1 MAWEREEVLEAARW
15 ARGIEAAHRRIGARF
30 YRSEPRRRALAQLA
44 AEHHQTLSSP
54 GGRLDLE
61 HLPSVPLADSV
72 PAIEACFWEALLAGL
87 GRGLATGN
95 TAVWHCDCVGGVQ
108 DGDGP
113 LPFPAVPAAGSRWF
127 LGRQALEDLGSGAPA
142 LLGRLRQ
149 ISVGEFLPGLGQEI
163 LAGLSMLL
171 DSRRVGAAG

>member
-1 MAWEREEVLEAARW
+1 MGQGYRGSPPSHWGTVLPV
-15 ARGIEAAHRRIGARF
+15 GALPAGAGPTG
-30 YRSEPRRRALAQLA
+30 SG
-44 AEHHQTLSSP
+44 TSP
-54 GGRLDLE
+54 DPQQPGRK
-61 HLPSVPLADSV
+61 
-72 PAIEACFWEALLAGL
+72 AGP
-87 GRGLATGN
+87 GAFAKRATGN

-171 DSRRVGAAG
+171 DRRRVGAAG